1 MYNIIYNIIRG
12 TLKQSCHI
20 SVLCGH
26 LFRVFQE
33 GPFWCR
39 FVTWS
44 TTCWGRWPDAMFN
57 SSSWLWRSD
66 LLLNCDIDWYR
77 SHHSS
82 IKGMSLQ
89 FCSRIYNCKCW
100 NEVLICSGSVV
111 LLDACVSYIRF
122 HYDFVHYCL
131 IIWLY
136 SQALSCMHTERY
148 EPTAI
153 DYSSLFFV
161 VDSTYAVHNS
171 QHTRWCDMPSCTL
184 GNGMN
189 LR

>member
-1 MYNIIYNIIRG
+1 MCKSCVGAKSPRTFKGLQTTPKGNIIRG
-12 TLKQSCHI
+12 TLKQSCHT
-20 SVLCGH
+20 SVICGH

-33 GPFWCR
+33 GPSWCQ

-44 TTCWGRWPDAMFN
+44 TTCWGRWPCRCNVQQETVLHDCGEVTY
-57 SSSWLWRSD
+57 SWIVML
-66 LLLNCDIDWYR
+66 IDTEV
-77 SHHSS
+77 
-82 IKGMSLQ
+82 ITLPKGMSLQ
-89 FCSRIYNCKCW
+89 FCSRLYNCKCW

-153 DYSSLFFV
+153 DYAHQFPIF
-161 VDSTYAVHNS
+161 
-171 QHTRWCDMPSCTL
+171 CCT
-184 GNGMN
+184 
-189 LR
+189 